1 MKKELSSNLLLFIN
15 RRYSRGISYIVFK
28 PHLFVSPFFFF
39 SQDCQQS
46 MGLTFEVGNRRG
58 CWVLSNDVIAYQHNY
73 DPQINITRFSI
84 TQKKAE
90 FIGCLIKNKIGMIK
104 NNAQEC
110 PTVSNRAQQCTTVQQ
125 VQRIKKIKTTLI
137 GMGKER
143 YLLWASYLKIII
155 VRLGLKGVLPL
166 SCATWLIQ
174 RLQLRSL

>member
-1 MKKELSSNLLLFIN
+1 
-15 RRYSRGISYIVFK
+15 
-28 PHLFVSPFFFF
+28 
-39 SQDCQQS
+39 
-46 MGLTFEVGNRRG
+46 
-58 CWVLSNDVIAYQHNY
+58 
-73 DPQINITRFSI
+73 
-84 TQKKAE
+84 
-90 FIGCLIKNKIGMIK
+90 MIK